1 MTYSQKVGKAK
12 KIHALFP
19 SKNDYIHMAND
30 SEIRIGTK
38 IDESGI
44 DKGTKS
50 IGEKLKKLGSSSV
63 VKGVASVGQA
73 ISGIGLAAQAAIS
86 AVSGAVSTVLELTAA
101 YNTQSD
107 AETRLEIA
115 AKNNPYLDD
124 YAVQKLKSYAGE
136 LQSIGEIGDESL
148 LPMMANLAASG
159 RTQSEIQGIMSAA
172 LEASATGFIDMQ
184 SAVQALNGSYE
195 GSVGSLGKLL
205 PSLKNLTEEE
215 LKSGKAIEAVKNAY
229 GGMSQATANVD
240 VQLSNSWGDLKEKLG
255 GLFAKIVVP
264 LQKGLLVAA
273 DAANALWDRLSNI
286 VSGTGVPEATTL
298 ESRLEQANVELTVL
312 KDKLNEIETAAREAA
327 RAMETGTADAA
338 TRATATVNHYAQALE
353 EAKAELE
360 EMLELK
366 RKFEAGEEGGRN
378 YQDTTIAMKRNQIAN
393 LQMQVNSDRSEPVRQ
408 AVQNTVDEANAVKED
423 IQKHEELIETLKAEI
438 RERDENARRQGAMD
452 ARDKLRAEYDETI
465 KAKKKEI
472 ALRRSAGENITKEA
486 EAQELYNTAMSAYVK
501 MMGSKEFEGNNG
513 NYIHEVRARNDIA
526 SWAKTAGLAE
536 TKKLVEDFE
545 KSMKEASD
553 EISGFE
559 KNKFDELLD
568 SLDAEFNAVISNKYL
583 EEEKKLE
590 IEEEYAEM
598 RKKIAEARNDEEA
611 RILQDKLDGLM
622 GKNETFWDM
631 YLSKKEQIEQTETAV
646 KQRAEAERIK
656 LEEKYGDDK
665 EGLSAAL
672 VELEERTARQMEQ
685 IDEAYAQNRAEMVS
699 NLTAEIAGYTSQL
712 TSTISNACNLM
723 LETSQNE
730 AEAEQKTLEAKY
742 KKGEISEEEYNE
754 AITESKRKAAKE
766 QYKIQ
771 MIQWSASIL
780 EATANIAQGITKAIA
795 TGGTL
800 GLITGS
806 LVGAAGAVQIASIIA
821 SKPVPPSFSTGGIVA
836 GSSMHGD
843 NIAANLNS
851 REMIMN
857 MSQQKALWDF
867 INGGSSK
874 AGGGTSISINNSA
887 SNMVSAKPT
896 VSKDRIEIAIDA
908 RVTDS
913 LRKGRYDTA
922 LATAQSGMDGEYYG
936 I

>member
-1 MTYSQKVGKAK
+1 
-12 KIHALFP
+12 
-19 SKNDYIHMAND
+19 MAND

-50 IGEKLKKLGSSSV
+50 IGEKLKKLGSSSM
-63 VKGVASVGQA
+63 VKGIAGIGQA
-73 ISGIGLAAQAAIS
+73 ISGIGLAAQAAMS

-255 GLFAKIVVP
+255 GLFAKVVVP

-286 VSGTGVPEATTL
+286 VSGADAPQATTL
-298 ESRLEQANVELTVL
+298 ESQLEQANDELIAL
-312 KDKLNEIETAAREAA
+312 KEQLNSIETAARESA
-327 RAMETGTADAA
+327 RAMGEGTADAM
-338 TRATATVNHYAQALE
+338 TRATAEVNHHVQALE

-378 YQDTTIAMKRNQIAN
+378 IKDTTIEMKKAHIAN
-393 LQMQVNSDRSEPVRQ
+393 LQAQVDSDRSEPVRQ
-408 AVQNTVDEANAVKED
+408 AVQNTVDEANAVRED
-423 IQKHEELIETLKAEI
+423 IRAHEELIETLKAEI

-472 ALRRSAGENITKEA
+472 ALRRSAGENITREA
-486 EAQELYNTAMSAYVK
+486 EAQELYNTAMGAYVK
-501 MMGSKEFEGNNG
+501 MMGSKEFEGNSG
-513 NYIHEVRARNDIA
+513 NYIHEKNARKDIA

-646 KQRAEAERIK
+646 KQRAADERTR

-795 TGGTL
+795 QGGTL

-887 SNMVSAKPT
+887 SNMVSARPT

>member
-1 MTYSQKVGKAK
+1 
-12 KIHALFP
+12 
-19 SKNDYIHMAND
+19 MAND

-38 IDESGI
+38 IDENGI

-73 ISGIGLAAQAAIS
+73 ISGIGLAAQVAIS

-107 AETRLEIA
+107 AETRLEVA

-298 ESRLEQANVELTVL
+298 ESQLEQANVELTVL

>member
-672 VELEERTARQMEQ
+672 VELEERTAKQMEQ